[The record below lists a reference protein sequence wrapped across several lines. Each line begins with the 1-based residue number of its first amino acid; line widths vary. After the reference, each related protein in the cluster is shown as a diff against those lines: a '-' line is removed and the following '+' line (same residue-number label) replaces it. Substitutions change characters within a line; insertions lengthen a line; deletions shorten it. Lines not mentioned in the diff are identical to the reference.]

1 MKSFGGDVKMKI
13 LNILVTGVGGQ
24 GIITFGRILSEV
36 YRRKDIRVLMAE
48 THGMSQRGGSVEV
61 HIRIGDV
68 YSSLVPEGGA
78 NIIVGLE
85 LIEAVRSLRY
95 ANPNTV
101 ILTNV
106 KMIRPGLPRVKMP
119 DMHVLLEYINSL
131 GLKSYTLPAHD
142 FAIKAGNV
150 LSVNMVMLGALVGSN
165 LLHKIISLGDLED
178 IVLNLPMK
186 EVNLKALK
194 YGYEFIAKSIG

>member
-1 MKSFGGDVKMKI
+1 MKN

-24 GIITFGRILSEV
+24 GIITFGRMLSEA
-36 YRRKDIRVLMAE
+36 YRRKGIRVLMAE

-61 HIRIGDV
+61 HMRIGDV

-78 NIIVGLE
+78 DIIVGLE

-95 ANPNTV
+95 ANSNTV
-101 ILTNV
+101 ILTNI

-119 DMHVLLEYINSL
+119 NMDILLEYIKSL
-131 GLKSYTLPAHD
+131 GLKLYTLPAHD
-142 FAIKAGNV
+142 LAVKAGNV
-150 LSVNMVMLGALVGSN
+150 LSVNIVMLGALIGSK
-165 LLHKIISLGDLED
+165 LLHKIISLSDLED
-178 IVLNLPMK
+178 VVSTLPMR

-194 YGYEFIAKSIG
+194 YGYEFIAKSGLDC